1 MKQQQTSNGTVE
13 LRRPTRAYWSHVL
26 VRRLCSTLLFDAVV
40 FSACSGGVKPT
51 ATIQLADSADQTLIG
66 MTHNVTQDGVQRA
79 RVRADTA
86 YFFNAVQ
93 QAELRAVHVTFYDV
107 MGRETSTM
115 TAREGTF
122 HWRTGDMEGRGNVV
136 VVTTDGR
143 TLRTEQ
149 LRYSQSKNEVT
160 ADGPFVFDGPRG
172 PPAFGRWGPGLRASP
187 RIAPGGSAGAAV
199 CDLGSSFRSVMPHRL
214 LTMK

>member
-13 LRRPTRAYWSHVL
+13 LRRPTRAYCSHVL

-40 FSACSGGVKPT
+40 CSACSGGVKPT

-115 TAREGTF
+115 TAR
-122 HWRTGDMEGRGNVV
+122 
-136 VVTTDGR
+136 
-143 TLRTEQ
+143 
-149 LRYSQSKNEVT
+149 
-160 ADGPFVFDGPRG
+160 
-172 PPAFGRWGPGLRASP
+172 
-187 RIAPGGSAGAAV
+187 
-199 CDLGSSFRSVMPHRL
+199 
-214 LTMK
+214 

>member
-13 LRRPTRAYWSHVL
+13 LRRPTRAYCSHVL

-40 FSACSGGVKPT
+40 FPACSGGVKPT

-66 MTHNVTQDGVQRA
+66 MTHNVIQDGVQRA

-136 VVTTDGR
+136 VVRNSDGGK
-143 TLRTEQ
+143 LRTEVI
-149 LRYSQSKNEVT
+149 RYNQARNQVSSDLDFTFDSPTQHLKGTGFTSDPDFKNIEAKHLT
-160 ADGPFVFDGPRG
+160 GTGGQFVLP
-172 PPAFGRWGPGLRASP
+172 
-187 RIAPGGSAGAAV
+187 
-199 CDLGSSFRSVMPHRL
+199 
-214 LTMK
+214 KQ